1 MEPEGAGQ
9 AEVFGHG
16 DRITLTG
23 LRVFGRHG
31 VFEHEKRDGQEFV
44 VDLTVWL
51 DLSPSASSD
60 DLADTVNYGELARLA
75 ADIVAGR
82 PYDLIESVAGRIA
95 DELLRDQRLRAVE
108 VTVHKPSA
116 PIPLRFADV
125 AVTVR
130 RRR

>member
-1 MEPEGAGQ
+1 MADVPGPA
-9 AEVFGHG
+9 

-31 VFEHEKRDGQEFV
+31 VFEHEKREGQEFL
-44 VDLTVWL
+44 VDVTAWL
-51 DLSPSASSD
+51 DLRPAAASD
-60 DLADTVNYGELARLA
+60 ALADTVNYSELARLA
-75 ADIVAGR
+75 AEIVAGQ

-95 DELLRDQRLRAVE
+95 EEVLHDERLRAVE

-116 PIPLRFADV
+116 PIPLTFADV

-130 RRR
+130 RQR